1 MILPSLVVANAGKK
15 GRGVYTTK
23 DIDADVVIEIAPV
36 LVLSKNDRKIIEETQ
51 LYHYIFE
58 WGKSLKKAGLAFGY
72 MSMYNHS
79 YNANCEY
86 EMDYDNDTMTVRTIR
101 PIKKGEELYI
111 NYNAIPDDST
121 PVWFDH
127 KIDKKDCKED

>member
-1 MILPSLVVANAGKK
+1 MILPSLIIADSGKK
-15 GRGVYTTK
+15 GRGVYTTEN
-23 DIDADVVIEIAPV
+23 IESGVIVEVAPV
-36 LVLSKNDRKIIEETQ
+36 LVLSKKEREIIEQTK

-86 EMDYDNDTMTVRTIR
+86 EMDYDDNTMTVRTVR
-101 PIKKGEELYI
+101 AIKKGDELFI
-111 NYNAIPDDST
+111 NYNAVPDDPT
-121 PVWFDH
+121 PVWFDDQ
-127 KIDKKDCKED
+127 IDKECED